1 MIKIGRCTSQGLDCY
16 TSPIPGGETT
26 EHILEDGLVA
36 AAATAFKIAVRRM
49 KKRTRTNPQLL
60 RPPLLLLLRSH
71 SKRAAKRER
80 IGKRWARRRR
90 DRERGRRHGGPTSA
104 PTTSA
109 RARSGLART
118 AAIASLPSDS
128 LFNLDK
134 ISTTVLLDS
143 GLEFRH
149 NDNLWFVG
157 SFGTATEIPAKRKI
171 EKHKDKI
178 LHYESLLQK
187 NPFVQPV
194 PSSTLKKLKRKKK
207 KVDIE
212 KAQTQNASKVCF
224 QI

>member
-16 TSPIPGGETT
+16 TSPIPGGETTT

-49 KKRTRTNPQLL
+49 KKRTRTKCILDFIFRRQPPTPPPSAAA
-60 RPPLLLLLRSH
+60 PPLPLEEGGEER
-71 SKRAAKRER
+71 KNREAMGKAAKGSRK
-80 IGKRWARRRR
+80 GKKAW
-90 DRERGRRHGGPTSA
+90 
-104 PTTSA
+104 
-109 RARSGLART
+109 RA
-118 AAIASLPSDS
+118 
-128 LFNLDK
+128 N
-134 ISTTVLLDS
+134 IST
-143 GLEFRH
+143 
-149 NDNLWFVG
+149 DNISTRTRFVG

-171 EKHKDKI
+171 EKHKDQI

-194 PSSTLKKLKRKKK
+194 PSSTSKKLKRKKK